1 MNRITHTISADHR
14 DLAQCY
20 HRIIDATDENGQ
32 TCHQNQFTWQLARH
46 LVGEE
51 VVLFPAMEKYIRDD
65 PVIDE
70 EQQDFHPHPHQQIK
84 EKLEIFQDLHC
95 SDPRFVP
102 TITDLMDDLAVH
114 IHTEETLD
122 LVKLESA
129 ITAEESDRLA
139 RSFCRTKWFAPTRA
153 HPSMPDRPPY
163 ATAAALITA
172 PLDRLKD
179 LFCWWPDP
187 DLYLGPEQE
196 E

>member
-70 EQQDFHPHPHQQIK
+70 EQQDFHPHPHQQVSITYTNSVPS
-84 EKLEIFQDLHC
+84 FVFDLG
-95 SDPRFVP
+95 
-102 TITDLMDDLAVH
+102 
-114 IHTEETLD
+114 
-122 LVKLESA
+122 SA
-129 ITAEESDRLA
+129 S
-139 RSFCRTKWFAPTRA
+139 S
-153 HPSMPDRPPY
+153 
-163 ATAAALITA
+163 
-172 PLDRLKD
+172 
-179 LFCWWPDP
+179 
-187 DLYLGPEQE
+187 
-196 E
+196 

>member
-1 MNRITHTISADHR
+1 
-14 DLAQCY
+14 
-20 HRIIDATDENGQ
+20 
-32 TCHQNQFTWQLARH
+32 
-46 LVGEE
+46 
-51 VVLFPAMEKYIRDD
+51 
-65 PVIDE
+65 
-70 EQQDFHPHPHQQIK
+70 
-84 EKLEIFQDLHC
+84 
-95 SDPRFVP
+95 
-102 TITDLMDDLAVH
+102 MDDLAVH